1 MREHPYRAVL
11 RDPNDTVETTRDLR
25 PMEDVVVGG
34 VLVSVGALGLVLGL
48 VRPDCILEAGFGVL
62 LLVLG
67 LATLLGARRNR

>member
-1 MREHPYRAVL
+1 MREHPYRVFL
-11 RDPNDTVETTRDLR
+11 RDLTEPADAPRDLR
-25 PMEDVVVGG
+25 PMEEVVVGG

-67 LATLLGARRNR
+67 LATLLGDRSPR